1 MYRILISTGC
11 MAAQRLS
18 SLICVMKLI
27 HWEKSASKV
36 KLVSDLAWGSML
48 HLTELVS
55 PGWSPDVMCGM
66 SQSVCVAL
74 RGRKHRVRTQLPPT
88 DRMVM
93 LLHISN
99 HIGND
104 NLRFQFSIFWWINS
118 SSFTTVCFALL
129 GLWARV
135 MKQRKLVAAVQRKYY
150 WAVVLREW

>member
-1 MYRILISTGC
+1 M
-11 MAAQRLS
+11 
-18 SLICVMKLI
+18 
-27 HWEKSASKV
+27 

-93 LLHISN
+93 LLHCSTSAITLEMIISDSN
-99 HIGND
+99 FPYFDG
-104 NLRFQFSIFWWINS
+104 SIVPVS
-118 SSFTTVCFALL
+118 QLFAL
-129 GLWARV
+129 R
-135 MKQRKLVAAVQRKYY
+135 Y
-150 WAVVLREW
+150 WDSELES